1 VISEVLTS
9 DLFWN
14 GVSAIL
20 GGLGVGV
27 PMLMRLNAGR
37 KIIKEAI
44 DLFDTL
50 PIENAEI
57 GAKAA
62 ERPDKHGGIAAAL
75 RGELRKITG
84 LKL

>member
-1 VISEVLTS
+1 MISEILTS

-20 GGLGVGV
+20 GALGVGV
-27 PMLMRLNAGR
+27 PMLTKLNAGR

-44 DLFDTL
+44 DLFDAL
-50 PIENAEI
+50 PVENAIIHEE
-57 GAKAA
+57 AA
-62 ERPDKHGGIAAAL
+62 ERPDKHGRIAAAL

-84 LKL
+84 LEL